1 MAKQALGKGLGA
13 LIGGG
18 SPGSINKDKT
28 GAVGKPSADDRVLE
42 VPIEEVVPS
51 PMQPRTEF
59 SDEHLEE
66 LVESIREKGIIQPL
80 IVRWAAGR
88 YELIAGERR
97 WRACQKLG
105 LEKVKI
111 IVREA
116 SDQEVL
122 EMALVENL
130 QREDLNPIEEAR
142 AYSRLAMDF
151 GMKQAEIAS
160 RVGKNRAT
168 VANAMRLLELEADL
182 QNMIENG
189 EISVGHAKV
198 ILGLPD
204 EEVRRSAA
212 RQIVEKKMSVR
223 ATERLVQSLLRK
235 KKAKRN
241 QSVDP
246 SLQNALQNVE
256 KQLQARLGTRVSLSH
271 SPKRGKIKI
280 DYYGVDDLNRIL
292 GTIGLN
298 DDSELS

>member
-13 LIGGG
+13 LIGGS
-18 SPGSINKDKT
+18 SPGSMHTDKT
-28 GAVGKPSADDRVLE
+28 GAVGKPSSDDRVLE

-59 SDEHLEE
+59 ADEYLDE

-97 WRACQKLG
+97 WRASRKLG

-142 AYSRLAMDF
+142 AYSRLAVDF

-168 VANAMRLLELEADL
+168 VANAIRLLELEADI
-182 QNMIENG
+182 QSMIENG

-198 ILGLPD
+198 ILGLPS
-204 EEVRRSAA
+204 EESRRSAA
-212 RQIVEKKMSVR
+212 KQIIERKMSVR
-223 ATERLVQSLLRK
+223 AAERLVQSLLK
-235 KKAKRN
+235 KKKERRN
-241 QSVDP
+241 RGIDSN
-246 SLQNALQNVE
+246 LQNALQNVE
-256 KQLQARLGTRVSLSH
+256 EQLQARLGTRVSISH

-292 GTIGLN
+292 GTIGLGN
-298 DDSELS
+298 DSGLS